1 VNKQDQRG
9 LLAVLGVA
17 LIIGGHKL
25 IDAELG
31 KLGVP
36 HAAGVALVSLALR
49 S

>member
-1 VNKQDQRG
+1 MNKQEQRA
-9 LLAVLGVA
+9 LLAVVGFVLVV
-17 LIIGGHKL
+17 GGHKL

-36 HAAGVALVSLALR
+36 HAVGVALVSLALR